1 MRGRSSFR
9 SIIFGIMT
17 ACCMVGGLRAEE
29 IRHRFVCVDNGT
41 NTLHYID
48 QLKPENRW
56 SVPIPKG
63 SRDLEVVGE
72 GRILVGHGDGAA
84 EYALKDGTRL
94 WQVAGFNKV
103 QTARR
108 LRDGNTMLGID
119 GGPFLVVD
127 REGKTV
133 KEIRMPATWTSHLR
147 LARVLENGNIL
158 YVTGK
163 RVVEA
168 DQTGEIVKTLS
179 LAGAGY
185 TANRLSNGH
194 TIATAGGAALVQQ
207 FDAQD
212 KVVHTWGGQDK
223 HPDVDLTWFSGFDV
237 LENGNVV
244 VANWRG
250 HGYGGNGPHIIEFDA
265 DNRVVWT
272 WAELEKAKYVT
283 NVLVLE

>member
-1 MRGRSSFR
+1 MRGRSSVH
-9 SIIFGIMT
+9 SMIFGIIT
-17 ACCMVGGLRAEE
+17 ACCMVGGLRAEG

-48 QLKPENRW
+48 QLTPENGW

-63 SRDLEVVGE
+63 SRDLELVGE

-84 EYALKDGTRL
+84 EYALKDGKRL
-94 WQVAGFNKV
+94 WQITGFNKV

-127 REGKTV
+127 REGKIV
-133 KEIRMPATWTSHLR
+133 KEIRMPAGWTSHLR

-158 YVTGK
+158 YVTGN

-168 DQTGEIVKTLS
+168 DQTGKIVKTLS

-185 TANRLSNGH
+185 TANRLGNGH
-194 TIATAGGAALVQQ
+194 NRRDSDCDAHCRDPGDFRISCVLAAGMMITSDHRAHMSTRNTVSCMGQGQASGTAAAIR
-207 FDAQD
+207 AAR
-212 KVVHTWGGQDK
+212 KCGTR
-223 HPDVDLTWFSGFDV
+223 DLRYSDLRDSLIKAGVYLEAWSFS
-237 LENGNVV
+237 L
-244 VANWRG
+244 
-250 HGYGGNGPHIIEFDA
+250 
-265 DNRVVWT
+265 
-272 WAELEKAKYVT
+272 
-283 NVLVLE
+283 